1 MLDSIIRF
9 SIRNKLIVG
18 LFTFALVLWGGY
30 SLTRLPID
38 ALPDITNNQ
47 VQVITQSPALSAVD
61 VERLISFPIEQT
73 MATLPDLVEVRSISR
88 FGLSVVT
95 VVFTDAVDG
104 NLARQQV
111 FERLQ
116 QARSQ
121 IPANAGDPELAPVT
135 TGLGEIYQY
144 VIRAKP
150 GFEKRYP
157 AMELRSIQDWIV
169 RRQLLGTKGV
179 ADVSSFGGYLKQYEV
194 AVDPQR
200 LKAAGVT
207 INELFSA
214 LERNNQNAGGAYIDR
229 RPNAYF
235 IRSEGLISTLQD
247 IGKIVVRRTDEGVPV
262 LVRDVAQVGL
272 GSAIRYGAMTRT
284 GGSRN
289 DEGEVVGAIVMMLKG
304 ANSSQVIGNVKQRIE
319 QIKKSLPEGVDI
331 HAFLDR
337 TKLVNRAIGTVERNL
352 IEGALIVVFV
362 LVLMLG
368 NWRAGLVV
376 ASVIPLSMLF
386 AVILMNLFGVSG
398 NLMSLGAIDFGLIVD
413 GAVIIVEATLH
424 HITLKKFRHHLTQ
437 DEMDA
442 EVFESASRIRSSA
455 AFGEIIILIV
465 YLPILALVGI
475 EGKMFRPMAQT
486 VAFAI
491 AGAFVLSL
499 TYVPMVSALLLSKK
513 PVREGTRTIADR
525 IMVFFHRLYDPAIR
539 CTLGHKGLVVG
550 LSVALF
556 AGSLFVF
563 SRLGGEFIPQLDE
576 GDFAVETRLMTGS
589 SLGQTIDASL
599 QAGKLLKENFPE
611 VIEVIG
617 KVGAGEIPTDP
628 MPVEAIDLMIIL
640 KDRPEWTSADNREEL
655 AEKMQAKLQQIPGVS
670 FGFLQPIQMRF
681 SELMTGVKQDVAVKL
696 YGEDLGVLADYAA
709 RIGRVATTVPGAEDL
724 YVEQVSGLSQI
735 VVKFDR
741 DALARFGLSIEEAN
755 RCLQTAFAGTSAGVV
770 YEGERRYDLVVRL
783 QQQSRQRLEDVQN
796 LLVTTDGPGHEG
808 SGHERQAVPLS
819 QIATISFQNST
830 NQIQRENAQRRITV
844 AFNVRDRDVESVVRE
859 LQQKL
864 ESQVKLP
871 AGYYLTY
878 GGQFQ
883 NLQEA
888 KDRLTIAV
896 PVALML
902 IFLLLFF
909 TFGSVR
915 QSLLIFSAIP
925 LSAIGGVLAL
935 ALRGMPFSISAG
947 VGFIA
952 LFGVAVLNGI
962 VLIGEFNHLKAEGQ
976 TDLRTIILQGTAT
989 RLRPVM
995 MTALVASLGF
1005 LPMALAT
1012 TAGAEVQR
1020 PLATVVI
1027 GGLLSATLL
1036 TLLVLPCLYW
1046 WEQTLL
1052 GAKKSSVT
1060 PEAAPK
1066 LANWWL
1072 IAGIAFGVGSIAQ
1085 AQPSANAPLS
1095 LEAALNQ
1102 AVTNNGLSRVSSLNI
1117 ALQQTARR
1125 TARDIGRTDVTWVGG
1140 QYNSRRWDNNFT
1152 ISQPIPNGKLIRGL
1166 ERLADA
1172 GIRGSELQGQVT
1184 QAELRTR
1191 VKGTYLELAYLT
1203 ERLKLLQSQDSLLV
1217 GFRRATDVRLRTGE
1231 GTGLE
1236 VATADNLIGE
1246 VRNQI
1251 ALTEADWQIALSG
1264 LQTLLNTTD
1273 QLTLPDGPLLRR
1285 SLPILSDSALVQN
1298 PTLALLR
1305 QQTAIAQG
1313 QIAVEQARLRP
1324 DYSIGYFN
1332 QSLIGVQ
1339 TVDGPGGV
1347 PQDQFF
1353 GGSTR
1358 FQGVQVGVSI
1368 PLFQKAQRARIE
1380 SARLGQQLSEASLS
1394 VNQRNLQ
1401 GELSA
1406 AVGDVRKQ
1414 QASLTYYEQTGLPV
1428 ARRLAEGAEKAFRAG
1443 EANYLEYAQAL
1454 TRAIQTRTGYLDT
1467 INQYNQAVVALEQL
1481 IGLP

>member
-1 MLDSIIRF
+1 MLDRLIYF
-9 SIRNKLIVG
+9 SIQNKLIIG
-18 LFTFALVLWGGY
+18 LFTLALVVWGGY

-47 VQVITQSPALSAVD
+47 VQVITQSPALSAPD

-95 VVFTDAVDG
+95 IVFTDAVDV
-104 NLARQQV
+104 LTARQQV

-116 QARSQ
+116 QARAQ
-121 IPANAGDPELAPVT
+121 IPAGAGNPELAPVT

-150 GFEKRYP
+150 GYENRYN

-179 ADVSSFGGYLKQYEV
+179 ADVSSFGGLLKQYEV

-200 LKAAGVT
+200 LRATGVT
-207 INELFSA
+207 MDELFTA

-235 IRSEGLISTLQD
+235 IRSEGLIGTLGD
-247 IGKIVVRRTDEGVPV
+247 IGKIVVHRTTEGVPV
-262 LVRDVAQVGL
+262 LVRDVAQVQF
-272 GSAIRYGAMTRT
+272 GSAIRYGAMT
-284 GGSRN
+284 RN

-304 ANSSQVIGNVKQRIE
+304 ANSSEVIGNVKARIE
-319 QIKKSLPEGVDI
+319 QIKKSLPEGVEI

-386 AVILMNLFGVSG
+386 AVSMMNLFGVSG

-424 HITLKKFRHHLTQ
+424 HIALKKFRHNLTQ
-437 DEMDA
+437 AEMDE
-442 EVFESASRIRSSA
+442 EVYESASRIRSSA

-491 AGAFVLSL
+491 AGAFILSL

-513 PVREGTRTIADR
+513 PVREGTQTISDR
-525 IMVFFHRLYDPAIR
+525 IMAFFHRLYDPAIR
-539 CTLGHKGLVVG
+539 WTLNHKGLVVG
-550 LSVALF
+550 VSFALF
-556 AGSLFVF
+556 AVSLFVF

-576 GDFAVETRLMTGS
+576 GDFAVETRVMTGS
-589 SLGQTIDASL
+589 SLAQSSDAAL
-599 QAGKLLKENFPE
+599 QAGRVLKQNFPE
-611 VIEVIG
+611 VIEVVG
-617 KVGAGEIPTDP
+617 KTGAGEIPTDP
-628 MPVEAIDLMIIL
+628 MPIEATDLMVIL
-640 KDRPEWTSADNREEL
+640 KDRREWTSANSREEL
-655 AEKMQAKLQQIPGVS
+655 AEKMQAKLEQIPGVS

-696 YGEDLGVLADYAA
+696 YGEDLGILADYAA
-709 RIGRVATTVPGAEDL
+709 RIGRVVSTVPGAKDL
-724 YVEQVSGLSQI
+724 YVEQVSGLPQI
-735 VVKFDR
+735 VVRFDR

-755 RCLQTAFAGTSAGVV
+755 RYLQAAFAGASAGLV

-796 LLVTTDGPGHEG
+796 LLVTTVEG
-808 SGHERQAVPLS
+808 QTVPLG
-819 QIATISFQNST
+819 QIADVSFQNSV

-844 AFNVRDRDVESVVRE
+844 AFNVRERDVESVVRE

-864 ESQVKLP
+864 DSQVKLP
-871 AGYYLTY
+871 PGYYVTY

-888 KDRLTIAV
+888 KDRLSIAV
-896 PVALML
+896 PVALGL

-925 LSAIGGVLAL
+925 LSAIGGVVAL
-935 ALRGMPFSISAG
+935 WLRDMPFSISAG

-962 VLIGEFNHLKAEGQ
+962 VLIGEFNHLKAGGLA
-976 TDLRTIILQGTAT
+976 DLRTIILQGTAT

-1005 LPMALAT
+1005 LPMALAQ

-1027 GGLLSATLL
+1027 GGLVSATLL

-1046 WEQTLL
+1046 WEQT
-1052 GAKKSSVT
+1052 
-1060 PEAAPK
+1060 
-1066 LANWWL
+1066 
-1072 IAGIAFGVGSIAQ
+1072 
-1085 AQPSANAPLS
+1085 
-1095 LEAALNQ
+1095 
-1102 AVTNNGLSRVSSLNI
+1102 R
-1117 ALQQTARR
+1117 
-1125 TARDIGRTDVTWVGG
+1125 
-1140 QYNSRRWDNNFT
+1140 
-1152 ISQPIPNGKLIRGL
+1152 
-1166 ERLADA
+1166 
-1172 GIRGSELQGQVT
+1172 
-1184 QAELRTR
+1184 
-1191 VKGTYLELAYLT
+1191 
-1203 ERLKLLQSQDSLLV
+1203 
-1217 GFRRATDVRLRTGE
+1217 
-1231 GTGLE
+1231 
-1236 VATADNLIGE
+1236 
-1246 VRNQI
+1246 
-1251 ALTEADWQIALSG
+1251 
-1264 LQTLLNTTD
+1264 
-1273 QLTLPDGPLLRR
+1273 
-1285 SLPILSDSALVQN
+1285 
-1298 PTLALLR
+1298 
-1305 QQTAIAQG
+1305 
-1313 QIAVEQARLRP
+1313 
-1324 DYSIGYFN
+1324 
-1332 QSLIGVQ
+1332 
-1339 TVDGPGGV
+1339 
-1347 PQDQFF
+1347 
-1353 GGSTR
+1353 
-1358 FQGVQVGVSI
+1358 
-1368 PLFQKAQRARIE
+1368 
-1380 SARLGQQLSEASLS
+1380 
-1394 VNQRNLQ
+1394 
-1401 GELSA
+1401 
-1406 AVGDVRKQ
+1406 
-1414 QASLTYYEQTGLPV
+1414 
-1428 ARRLAEGAEKAFRAG
+1428 
-1443 EANYLEYAQAL
+1443 
-1454 TRAIQTRTGYLDT
+1454 
-1467 INQYNQAVVALEQL
+1467 
-1481 IGLP
+1481 